1 MSKDEDRR
9 LQRFARSQAPRL
21 TGIVR
26 DLEKRLL
33 DELILKNGPIGA
45 QEIKFIC
52 QEYAQ
57 DYERLSEILYKSL
70 KRFISWDGTD
80 DFAHR
85 RKDILGRL
93 LVSRFENQIEGRSN
107 VGIYGGALPRFAV
120 TGILDAFRG
129 LIGSEIFDDLRPEV
143 THIHAR
149 ILEQLSDEEETSP
162 WEAFYRDPQSVI
174 CVLRMVARLA
184 DRFQKYEKRKKWMI
198 DYINVHVSPAD
209 DDLDPSH
216 LNWKFGPMHFTNV
229 MNAFVQ
235 DAKDMMS
242 STKNYSTLQNHF
254 SEAEITVIQQFID
267 KLSADTPA
275 AI

>member
-1 MSKDEDRR
+1 MSKDDDRR
-9 LQRFARSQAPRL
+9 LKRFAKSQAPRL
-21 TGIVR
+21 TGVVR

-33 DELILKNGPIGA
+33 DELILKNGPIGE

-57 DYERLSEILYKSL
+57 DHDRLSEILFKSL
-70 KRFISWDGTD
+70 KRFTLWDGTD
-80 DFAHR
+80 DFSQR

-93 LVSRFENQIEGRSN
+93 LVSRFEDQIEGRSQ

-120 TGILDAFRG
+120 SGILNAFRG
-129 LIGSEIFDDLRPEV
+129 LIGSEIFDELRQEV

-149 ILEQLSDEEETSP
+149 ILEKVDDDEGSSP
-162 WEAFYRDPQSVI
+162 WDLFYRDPQAVI

-184 DRFQKYEKRKKWMI
+184 DRFEKYEKRKKWMI

-209 DDLDPSH
+209 DDTDPSH
-216 LNWKFGPMHFTNV
+216 TNWTFGRMHFANI

-235 DAKDMMS
+235 DA
-242 STKNYSTLQNHF
+242 
-254 SEAEITVIQQFID
+254 
-267 KLSADTPA
+267 
-275 AI
+275 

>member
-1 MSKDEDRR
+1 MTKEEDRR
-9 LQRFARSQAPRL
+9 LQRFAKSQAPRL

-33 DELILKNGPIGA
+33 DELILKNGPIGE

-52 QEYAQ
+52 QEYAH
-57 DYERLSEILYKSL
+57 DYDRLAQVLYKTL
-70 KRFISWDGTD
+70 KKFSTWDGD
-80 DFAHR
+80 EGFNQR
-85 RKDILGRL
+85 RKNILGRL

-107 VGIYGGALPRFAV
+107 MGIYSGALPRFAV

-129 LIGSEIFDDLRPEV
+129 LIGTEIFDELRHEV

-149 ILEQLSDEEETSP
+149 ILEDLEEDEGSAP
-162 WEAFYRDPQSVI
+162 WEAFYRDPKSII
-174 CVLRMVARLA
+174 CVMRMVSRLA

-198 DYINVHVSPAD
+198 DYINVNVSPAD

-216 LNWKFGPMHFTNV
+216 TNWSFSSMHFSNV

-235 DAKDMMS
+235 DARDMMS
-242 STKNYSTLQNHF
+242 STKNYSVLQNHF
-254 SEAEITVIQQFID
+254 SDAEITSMQQFID
-267 KLSADTPA
+267 KLAADMPVA
-275 AI
+275 A